1 MRRHLLSYIGLA
13 VLVLGCADTG
23 GQSGDLSG
31 NNDGGEGTLGGQCE
45 QHKQKLGGFDEATDA
60 GTAEQILA
68 FAERSFEA
76 PLNWKTAQSGAWA
89 LSATGADTIHLD
101 VTRGEAA
108 YLVTY
113 SPRDTGGAEIAIGCP
128 QPALGIDVHVELT
141 TDSGALAE
149 SYDTMLLAT
158 ASELATLYIP
168 IKLDELGGSLAVS
181 YSNPNTELVQ
191 ASLSATLMAEGM
203 TGSFSAIE
211 QTTHG
216 SGPNGAVSASPGGG
230 LLAVWPD
237 SPACAQPYG
246 PSSGLGVT
254 ADQNALGITGDA
266 AATLVSQTT
275 PAAVTW
281 VDGTETELTLTATIE
296 GDGCLRAAM
305 YSGLD
310 DGAAGSVTYP
320 ARFQVSSADGRL
332 EAEYLGTLVT
342 SPNGDQHT
350 ISAESTLEL
359 APDQVAQSGFTA
371 VEVPEGVHRIAAA
384 LSVTIED
391 GQVSG
396 WVRLNAFTDPPCLT
410 DPPEPMETPGG
421 GMSSPGCEGSH
432 IDQLEIG
439 AWLAP

>member
-1 MRRHLLSYIGLA
+1 MRRHLLSYIGLG
-13 VLVLGCADTG
+13 VLALGCADTG

-31 NNDGGEGTLGGQCE
+31 NNDGGETAGGYCDE
-45 QHKQKLGGFDEATDA
+45 HKQKLGGFDETTDA

-76 PLNWKTAQSGAWA
+76 PLSWKTAQSGAWE

-101 VTRGEAA
+101 VTRGESA
-108 YLVTY
+108 YYVTY
-113 SPRDTGGAEIAIGCP
+113 TPKDTGGAEIAIGCP

-141 TDSGALAE
+141 TESGALAE

-158 ASELATLYIP
+158 SSELATLYVP
-168 IKLDELGGSLAVS
+168 IKLEELGGTLAVS

-203 TGSFSAIE
+203 TGSLAAIE
-211 QTTHG
+211 QTMLG
-216 SGPNGAVSASPGGG
+216 DAISAGAGGV
-230 LLAVWPD
+230 LAVWPD

-266 AATLVSQTT
+266 AATLVSETT

-332 EAEYLGTLVT
+332 DGEYLGTLVT
-342 SPNGDQHT
+342 SPNGDAHT
-350 ISAESTLEL
+350 ISAESTLVL
-359 APDQVAQSGFTA
+359 DPNQVAQSGFTA
-371 VEVPEGVHRIAAA
+371 AEVPEGVDRIAAA

-396 WVRLNAFTDPPCLT
+396 WVRLNALTDPPCLT
-410 DPPEPMETPGG
+410 EPPMPMETPGG
-421 GMSSPGCEGSH
+421 GMSSPGCEGTH
-432 IDQLEIG
+432 VEQLELG

>member
-1 MRRHLLSYIGLA
+1 MRRHLAQCFGFAALA
-13 VLVLGCADTG
+13 LGCAG

-31 NNDGGEGTLGGQCE
+31 NNDGGETAGGYCDE
-45 QHKQKLGGFDEATDA
+45 HKQKLGGFDETTDA

-76 PLNWKTAQSGAWA
+76 PLTWKTAQSGAWQ
-89 LSATGADTIHLD
+89 LSATGSDTLHID
-101 VTRGEAA
+101 VTRGDSA
-108 YLVTY
+108 YYVTY
-113 SPRDTGGAEIAIGCP
+113 SPRDMGGAEIAISCP
-128 QPALGIDVHVELT
+128 QPALGIDVHVEVT
-141 TDSGALAE
+141 SDSGALAE

-158 ASELATLYIP
+158 SSELATLYVP
-168 IKLDELGGSLAVS
+168 IKLEELGGTLAVS

-203 TGSFSAIE
+203 TGSLGAIE
-211 QTTHG
+211 QTTLG
-216 SGPNGAVSASPGGG
+216 GGVSAGAGGV
-230 LLAVWPD
+230 LAVWPD
-237 SPACAQPYG
+237 SPACAQEYG
-246 PSSGLGVT
+246 PSTGLGV
-254 ADQNALGITGDA
+254 APDQNALGITGDA
-266 AATLVSQTT
+266 AATLVSETT

-281 VDGTETELTLTATIE
+281 LDGTETELTLTATIQ

-320 ARFQVSSADGRL
+320 VRFQVSSADGRL
-332 EAEYLGTLVT
+332 EGEYLGTLVT
-342 SPNGDQHT
+342 SPNGEQHA

-359 APDQVAQSGFTA
+359 APEQVDQSGFTS
-371 VEVPEGVHRIAAA
+371 VEVPEGVDRIAAA

-396 WVRLNAFTDPPCLT
+396 WVRLNALTDPPCLT

-421 GMSSPGCEGSH
+421 GMSSPGCEGTH
-432 IDQLEIG
+432 VEQLEIG